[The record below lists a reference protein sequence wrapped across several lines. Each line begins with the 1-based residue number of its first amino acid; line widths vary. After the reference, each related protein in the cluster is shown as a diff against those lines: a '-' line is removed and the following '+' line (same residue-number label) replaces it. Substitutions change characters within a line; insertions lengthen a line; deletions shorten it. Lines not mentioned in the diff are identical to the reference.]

1 MNIDGIILEKYAAG
15 WVLKTPVESKDKNG
29 DPKISHKNSY
39 HSNLGQSL
47 DYIRDNLAKDCGTTK
62 ALINLLMMA
71 RQIDTEVLTQ
81 NGLIETPKRIAA

>member
-29 DPKISHKNSY
+29 DPKMGHKNSY

-47 DYIRDNLAKDCGTTK
+47 DYIRDNLAKDCDT
-62 ALINLLMMA
+62 ALDLIALLESA
-71 RQIDTEVLTQ
+71 RWIDAEVLTQ

>member
-47 DYIRDNLAKDCGTTK
+47 DYIRDNLAKGCDTVLD
-62 ALINLLMMA
+62 LISLLESA
-71 RQIDTEVLTQ
+71 RWIDNQVLTQ
-81 NGLIETPKRIAA
+81 NGLVETPKRIAA